1 MNKRRLTLPPFL
13 VLLLGFGFAQP
24 IRAAGPILTLPES
37 DQRLIDRSLGHGVV
51 GQAISAPVIDNPSHY
66 LKLTPGV
73 GAFQIVHGPGTGHRE
88 SFRLAIQPHPH
99 GQSGGWTYQTGA
111 QEIGFLAVQPDGGL
125 VLTGVEEIPE
135 QAITRYDPAEPLLLK
150 GIAPGE
156 ERAVRIKVRVYDSDD
171 PDDLKHEGVMLVRH
185 RYLGA
190 YRLTV
195 PAGGYDAVAMKS
207 TFSGHIGPAQLEDT
221 QYRFFS
227 REAGLVAAIEYR
239 HVSAFL
245 LYNADT
251 KVGKVL
257 VEPVH

>member
-1 MNKRRLTLPPFL
+1 MVLMLGLTA
-13 VLLLGFGFAQP
+13 VQP
-24 IRAAGPILTLPES
+24 AHATDPILPLPES
-37 DQRLIDRSLGHGVV
+37 DRHMIERGLGKGVV
-51 GQAISAPVIDNPSHY
+51 GQAVPAPVIDNPAHY
-66 LKLTPGV
+66 FKLTPSV
-73 GAFQIVHGPGTGHRE
+73 GAFQIVHGPGTGHLE
-88 SFRLAIQPHPH
+88 AFRLAIKPHPH
-99 GQSGGWTYQTGA
+99 GQPKGWTYQTGE
-111 QEIGFLAVQPDGGL
+111 QETGFIIAQPDGSL
-125 VLTGVEEIPE
+125 ALSGVEEIPE
-135 QAITRYDPAEPLLLK
+135 KAITRYDPAEPILLK

-156 ERAVRIKVRVYDSDD
+156 ERAVPLRVRVYDSDD
-171 PDDLKHEGVMLVRH
+171 PDDLKHEGLMRVRL

-195 PAGGYDAVAMKS
+195 PAGSFDAVAMKS
-207 TFSGHIGPAQLEDT
+207 TSSGHIGPAQLEDT

-257 VEPVH
+257 VEPVR

>member
-1 MNKRRLTLPPFL
+1 MKIHSLL
-13 VLLLGFGFAQP
+13 VPAFLLGLMSA
-24 IRAAGPILTLPES
+24 RLAHAADPSLSLPEP
-37 DQRLIDRSLGHGVV
+37 DRRMIDRSLGKGVV
-51 GQAISAPVIDNPSHY
+51 GQAVPAPVIDSPAKYFRLAPS
-66 LKLTPGV
+66 V
-73 GAFQIVHGPGTGHRE
+73 GTFQIVHGPGTGHRE
-88 SFRLAIQPHPH
+88 SFRLAARPYQH
-99 GQSGGWTYQTGA
+99 GKRGGWTYQTGE
-111 QEIGFLAVQPDGGL
+111 QEIGFLEVQPDGGF
-125 VLTGVEEIPE
+125 VLTGVEEIPD
-135 QAITRYDPAEPLLLK
+135 QAITRYEPAEPMLLK

-156 ERAVRIKVRVYDSDD
+156 ERRSRMSVRVYDADD
-171 PDDLKHEGVMLVRH
+171 PDEVKHEGVLSVHH

-195 PAGGYDAVAMKS
+195 PAGTYDAVAMKS
-207 TFSGHIGPAQLEDT
+207 TFSGHVGPAELEDT

-257 VEPVH
+257 VEPIH